1 MKMKESKPYPIVEE
15 EDSSCM
21 TAQEPV
27 ADVAYS
33 YEGTVIPDD
42 VDYARIVNGVLQVT
56 PDIEEEIAEV
66 DGGDTVSMAEFK
78 NMFARWLWRLNSAV
92 VAPTSCKKFSATK
105 DLYEDVV

>member
-78 NMFARWLWRLNSAV
+78 NMFAFISPLPPL
-92 VAPTSCKKFSATK
+92 
-105 DLYEDVV
+105 LYLSVYI